1 MPIGANG
8 ISSQEEERGI
18 SGHAWLHRWPA
29 LGATSW
35 NGTRRVLVAVTA
47 CAVVVHLGALWNRF
61 AFDDLYLVVLNPLVH
76 SPSGAWRAFAEPY
89 WPGNLTGSLYRPL
102 TIATFALDWAVGPA
116 AWFHAVNL
124 AWHAA
129 ATAALAALATRWA
142 GWQAGLV
149 AGLVFAVHPVHV
161 EAVAN
166 VVGRNEL
173 MAGLF
178 TLLGVYAAL
187 VRGSV
192 GWSAAAFA
200 LGILSKENAA
210 VGPALVAWGWMAGVA
225 PRPPRRRVAAF
236 LATWVAGGALYAG
249 LRWAVL
255 HPYVGFNAVAPVF
268 LEESAVTQRL
278 TAVAALADVARL
290 LLLPAHLAADY
301 SPDQRTAVRA
311 PLDPR
316 FLLGLAC
323 AALWAALVVLAR
335 RRGRRVESFGL
346 GWIGIALLPV
356 ANLLVPIGILV
367 AERTL
372 YLPSAGLALA
382 AGAWLR
388 DLPRRRLA
396 LLLGFVV
403 VAGGA
408 RTAVRVPVWRDSR
421 TATLSLLEDAPRSYR
436 SWDYAGWQFLLAGH
450 AERALEAFL
459 RAGSIYPRD
468 ARVALAAADAAISLG
483 RQGVADSLFA
493 HADGVCDRCVV
504 AYRNQA
510 TAARLRGAKASAD
523 TLLARAARLRA
534 P

>member
-1 MPIGANG
+1 MNA
-8 ISSQEEERGI
+8 
-18 SGHAWLHRWPA
+18 
-29 LGATSW
+29 
-35 NGTRRVLVAVTA
+35 RRVLLVVAA
-47 CAVVVHLGALWNRF
+47 CAIVVHLGALGNGF
-61 AFDDLYLVVLNPLVH
+61 AFDDVYLVVLNPLVH
-76 SPSGAWRAFAEPY
+76 TLAGAWRAFADPY
-89 WPGNLTGSLYRPL
+89 WAGNLTGTLYRPL
-102 TIATFALDWAVGPA
+102 AVASFALDWAVGPA

-124 AWHAA
+124 LWHAGA
-129 ATAALAALATRWA
+129 SVAVAALAGRWA

-149 AGLVFAVHPVHV
+149 AGALFAVHPVHV

-173 MAGLF
+173 MAALF

-225 PRPPRRRVAAF
+225 PLPPRRRLAAF
-236 LATWVAGGALYAG
+236 AATWVVGGALYAG
-249 LRWAVL
+249 VRWVVL
-255 HPYVGFNAVAPVF
+255 HPYAGFDAVAPVF
-268 LEESAVTQRL
+268 LGEGPVTQRL
-278 TAVAALADVARL
+278 TAVAALTDVTRL
-290 LLLPAHLAADY
+290 LTFPLQLSADY
-301 SPDQRTAVRA
+301 SPDERTAVRS

-323 AALWAALVVLAR
+323 AALWAGLLVLAWR
-335 RRGRRVESFGL
+335 RRRRVAAFGL

-356 ANLLVPIGILV
+356 ANLLFPIGVLL

-372 YLPSAGLALA
+372 YLPSAGVALA
-382 AGAWLR
+382 AGTWLR
-388 DLPRRRLA
+388 DLAPRSLA
-396 LLLGFVV
+396 LLVGLVV

-408 RTAVRVPVWRDSR
+408 RTAARVPVWRDNR
-421 TATLSLLEDAPRSYR
+421 AATLSLLEDAPRSYR
-436 SWDYAGWQFLLAGH
+436 SWDYAGWQFLLAGR
-450 AERALEAFL
+450 AERALDAFL
-459 RAGSIYPRD
+459 HAGRIYPRD

-483 RQGVADSLFA
+483 RHGVADSLFG
-493 HADGVCDRCVV
+493 HADAVCDRCAV

-510 TAARLRGAKASAD
+510 TAARLRGAPESAD
-523 TLLARAARLRA
+523 SLLARAARLRA